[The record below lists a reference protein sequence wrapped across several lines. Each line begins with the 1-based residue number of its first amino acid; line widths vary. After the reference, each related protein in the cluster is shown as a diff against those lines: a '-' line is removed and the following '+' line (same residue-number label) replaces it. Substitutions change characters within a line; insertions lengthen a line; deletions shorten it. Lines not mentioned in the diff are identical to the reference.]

1 MKQLDFSKI
10 RSRLESIPDGFANRV
25 AQVGWFESAQ
35 YDDGTPVAYVATI
48 QENGAPAQGIP
59 PRPTIKPTIEKRK
72 AAWVKLMGQGVKS
85 VVAGN
90 ASAEDVLEGVGLQAA
105 GDIRRTLS
113 EVESPKLS
121 PTTILLRKWR
131 REGRVITG
139 KTVGEAAAAVA
150 ADPSLIAGVNA
161 DPLNDTG
168 LLIATLTNTVGNPE

>member
-1 MKQLDFSKI
+1 MKQLDLSKI
-10 RSRLESIPDGFANRV
+10 QARLQSIPEGFEGRV

-35 YDDGTPVAYVATI
+35 YPDGTPVAYVATI

-72 AAWVKLMGQGVKS
+72 GAWVKLMGEGVKA
-85 VVAGN
+85 VVAGQ
-90 ASAEDVLEGVGLQAA
+90 AKAADVLEGVGLQAA
-105 GDIRRTLS
+105 GDIRRALADLD
-113 EVESPKLS
+113 SPQLS

-168 LLIATLTNTVGNPE
+168 LLIATLTNAVGKTE